1 MRFTG
6 LRHLH
11 WYDLVLLPLMLLVVY
26 PDRVAAWYS
35 ETTGRETNWLH
46 AIAVSLG
53 ALAAAILFVARVQAT
68 HPELTWPKFGFIL
81 VGFGLFRAAMSMIR
95 NLFGFDD

>member
-11 WYDLVLLPLMLLVVY
+11 WYDLVLLPLFALVIY
-26 PDRVAAWYS
+26 PDRVATWFT

-46 AIAVSLG
+46 AIAISLG
-53 ALAAAILFVARVQAT
+53 ALAAAILFVARIQMT
-68 HPELTWPKFGFIL
+68 HPELTWQKFWLMLAL
-81 VGFGLFRAAMSMIR
+81 VGLFRAAMSMIR